1 MIKYLPSK
9 TSKRINNLSPEET
22 IFSQSKDLFNNA
34 LTESGFK
41 RKTTFQQQKDKSTVT
56 NNTQNTKRKLIWF
69 DPKQSLN
76 VSKASGKKFF
86 SLLGKDFLKM
96 HTFIN

>member
-9 TSKRINNLSPEET
+9 TSKRINNLSAEET

-34 LTESGFK
+34 LTVSGFK
-41 RKTTFQQQKDKSTVT
+41 HKTTFQQQKDKSTVT
-56 NNTQNTKRKLIWF
+56 DNTQNTKRKLIWF
-69 DPKQSLN
+69 DPLSLN
-76 VSKASGKKFF
+76 VSKASSKKFF
-86 SLLGKDFLKM
+86 SLLGKHFLKM